1 MGRKP
6 MNKKYSEKFA
16 HNATSDD
23 EQIKWEN
30 KGLGADAKHVKK
42 SSFFKAPSKLISIR
56 IPDEVLEEIKD
67 MAEGEGLRY
76 QTYIVSLLAK
86 HVRKKKAAG

>member
-1 MGRKP
+1 MERKS
-6 MNKKYSEKFA
+6 MKKKDLEKFA
-16 HNATSDD
+16 HDATSDE
-23 EQIKWEN
+23 EQSKWEN
-30 KGLGADAKHVKK
+30 KSLGTDTKHIKK

-86 HVRKKKAAG
+86 HVRKKK